1 MTEPDSQDTGKQ
13 LLRLVED
20 ALDVPHAERT
30 PWLDEHCPAALRSR
44 AERLISAAAEETGMG
59 EDEITLM
66 VRSAEQRLTGQRIG
80 PYRVLEL
87 IGEGGMGQVYLAE
100 RDDGAFDAKVA
111 VKVIRASAI
120 GSRAVA
126 QFERERQI
134 LSDMRHSGI
143 ANLLDG
149 GTTDDGLP
157 FVVMEYI
164 DGDPLDVYLR
174 THPLPIA
181 DRIRLFLK
189 ICGAVEH
196 AHRALV
202 IHRDIKPSNV
212 LVTEDGEPK
221 LLDFG
226 IARSLLPKESGE
238 ETVAMLLT
246 PAYAS
251 PEQVTGEPLT
261 TATDVYSLGV
271 ALYQMLTGERPFDT
285 ESLSP
290 SQYEQVITQ
299 RRPDAPSQRARQR
312 DLAEWGHLRGELDAI
327 VLKAMAKEPERRYP
341 SVAAFADDLRR
352 YLEGFPVQAKGDSL
366 AYRVGK
372 FVRRRRFAVAGATVA
387 IAALAVAYA
396 ITLVQYQAATEARQ
410 RADARFDQARR
421 LAREVLYDVYDRMS
435 HVQGTLPAREQ
446 LAATGE
452 RFLDELAAD
461 PSAPPDLLLDI
472 GSNYSRLYDV
482 FAGLGVSSLGQNER
496 GLEQLDKAELALE
509 KLLELEPDN
518 TQAVT
523 EMVWVKRLATNHTL
537 HYDMNTDAAQAHAR
551 EGLTLAD
558 RAIDQQA
565 TPDWTLQS
573 RRWNLRI
580 DLVKVL
586 VWAREFEDALN
597 LLGEYLPQLEQPAW
611 RENLGNWAGKR
622 AYAYGL
628 RGETYADSGDA
639 QAAIP
644 DYLEALQ
651 FYEGRA
657 AEEPENVQL
666 LVQLIRF
673 NHNLGNLH
681 ASLDQFED
689 ALRYGIAS
697 REAAQTLVDAEP
709 RDAQSRRNLALTH
722 QQIAKALSG
731 LERHDDA
738 RSSIDL
744 AVNTFRQ
751 LAEDEEDNDA
761 LVRDQAIALTDAGDI
776 AAATTDQAED
786 GCPYYRHAETLFRS
800 LQREGGTLSAADIA
814 GGLDPV
820 QERLSQRCR

>member
-1 MTEPDSQDTGKQ
+1 MTKPQTLETGKQ
-13 LLRLVED
+13 LLQLVES
-20 ALDVPHAERT
+20 ALDIPESQR
-30 PWLDEHCPAALRSR
+30 PDWLDQHCAPSLRER
-44 AERLISAAAEETGMG
+44 AERLISSAAHDTDMG

-66 VRSAEQRLTGQRIG
+66 VRSAEQQLTGKRIG
-80 PYRVLEL
+80 PYRVLDL

-120 GSRAVA
+120 GSRAVT

-134 LSDMRHSGI
+134 LSDLRHPGI

-149 GTTDDGLP
+149 GTTEDGMP

-164 DGDPLDVYLR
+164 EGDPLDVYLR
-174 THPLPIA
+174 YNPLSIE
-181 DRIRLFLK
+181 DRVRLFLK
-189 ICGAVEH
+189 VCAAVEH

-212 LVTEDGEPK
+212 LVTADGEPK

-226 IARSLLPKESGE
+226 IARSLLPRESGE

-271 ALYQMLTGERPFDT
+271 ALYQMLTGERPFET

-290 SQYEQVITQ
+290 AQYEEMITQ

-312 DLAEWGHLRGELDAI
+312 ELAEWGHLRGDLDAI
-327 VLKAMAKEPERRYP
+327 VLKAMAKEPERRYA
-341 SVAAFADDLRR
+341 SVAEFAADLRR
-352 YLEGFPVQAKGDSL
+352 YLDGYAVQAKGDSF
-366 AYRVGK
+366 AYRFGK
-372 FVRRRRFAVAGATVA
+372 FVRRRRLAVAAGVVVT
-387 IAALAVAYA
+387 AALAVAYA
-396 ITLVQYQAATEARQ
+396 VTLVQYQAATQARE
-410 RADARFDQARR
+410 RADARFDQARQ

-472 GSNYSRLYDV
+472 GSHYSRLYDLY
-482 FAGLGVSSLGQNER
+482 AGLGVSSLGQIEK
-496 GLEQLDKAELALE
+496 GLEQLGKSELAL
-509 KLLELEPDN
+509 KQLLAQEPDN
-518 TQAVT
+518 AKAVA
-523 EMVWVKRLATNHTL
+523 EFIWVKRLATNHTL
-537 HYDMNTDAAQAHAR
+537 HYDMDTSAAEAHAR
-551 EGLTLAD
+551 EGLILAD
-558 RAIDQQA
+558 RMLAQA
-565 TPDWTLQS
+565 DEQDWAMES

-586 VWAREFEDALN
+586 VWARQFDDALA
-597 LLGEYLPQLEQPAW
+597 LLGEYLPQLEQPSW
-611 RENLGNWAGKR
+611 KSNIRNWPGKR

-628 RGETYADSGDA
+628 RGETHADAGNA
-639 QAAIP
+639 EAAIP
-644 DYLEALQ
+644 DYQEALAYYQ
-651 FYEGRA
+651 GRS
-657 AEEPENVQL
+657 AEEPENVQF

-673 NHNLGNLH
+673 NHNLGNLY
-681 ASLDQFED
+681 ASLDDHDE
-689 ALRYGIAS
+689 ALRYGRAS
-697 REAAQTLVDAEP
+697 RKAAQTVLDAEP
-709 RDAQSRRNLALTH
+709 RDAQTRRNLALTD

-731 LERHDDA
+731 LERHEEA
-738 RSSIDL
+738 RASIEL
-744 AVNTFRQ
+744 AVSTFEA
-751 LAEDEEDNDA
+751 LAGDDPENDS
-761 LVRDQAIALTDAGDI
+761 LVRDQAVALIDAGDI
-776 AAATTDQAED
+776 AGARGTPSD
-786 GCPYYRHAETLFRS
+786 GCPFYERAQALYDD
-800 LQREGGTLSAADIA
+800 LQRAGGTLSATDVA
-814 GGLDPV
+814 GGLEPA
-820 QERLSQRCR
+820 QERLSEHCR

>member
-1 MTEPDSQDTGKQ
+1 MTKPDSHDTGKQ
-13 LLRLVED
+13 LLRLVES
-20 ALDVPHAERT
+20 ALDVPEARRGN
-30 PWLDEHCPAALRSR
+30 WLDAHCPALLRSR
-44 AERLISAAAEETGMG
+44 ADRLISAAAQETGMG
-59 EDEITLM
+59 EEEITLM
-66 VRSAEQRLTGQRIG
+66 VRCAEQQLTGKRIG

-87 IGEGGMGQVYLAE
+87 IGEGGMGQVYLAQ

-134 LSDMRHSGI
+134 LSDMRHPGI
-143 ANLLDG
+143 AILLDG
-149 GTTDDGLP
+149 GTTEDGLP

-174 THPLPIA
+174 AHPSSIPE
-181 DRIRLFLK
+181 RIELFLK
-189 ICGAVEH
+189 VCSAVEH

-212 LVTEDGEPK
+212 LVSAGGEPK

-226 IARSLLPKESGE
+226 IARSLLPKETGE

-251 PEQVTGEPLT
+251 PEQVSGEPLT

-271 ALYQMLTGERPFDT
+271 ALYQMLTGERPFET

-290 SQYEQVITQ
+290 AQYEQVITQ
-299 RRPDAPSQRARQR
+299 RRPDAPSQRARRR
-312 DLAEWGHLRGELDAI
+312 DLPDWGRLRGDLDAI
-327 VLKAMAKEPERRYP
+327 VLKAMAKEPSRRYP

-352 YLEGFPVQAKGDSL
+352 YLSGFPVHAKGDSL
-366 AYRVGK
+366 TYRLGK
-372 FVRRRRFAVAGATVA
+372 FIRRRRLAVASAVLAGT
-387 IAALAVAYA
+387 ALAVAYA
-396 ITLVQYQAATEARQ
+396 VTLVQYQAATEAQQ
-410 RADARFDQARR
+410 RAEARFGQARQ

-482 FAGLGVSSLGQNER
+482 FAGLGVSSLGQNQK
-496 GLEQLDKAELALE
+496 GLEQLEKAELALE
-509 KLLELEPDN
+509 KLITLEPN
-518 TQAVT
+518 NAQAVA

-537 HYDMNTDAAQAHAR
+537 HYDMDTDVAQAHAR

-558 RAIDQQA
+558 RTLARLGDA
-565 TPDWTLQS
+565 DWTLQS

-586 VWAREFEDALN
+586 VWARNFDDALG
-597 LLGEYLPQLEQPAW
+597 LLGEYLPQLEQSDW
-611 RENLGNWAGKR
+611 RENLRNWAGKR

-628 RGETYADSGDA
+628 RGETYADAGNA

-644 DYLEALQ
+644 DYLEALH
-651 FYEGRA
+651 FYEERA
-657 AEEPENVQL
+657 AEEPENVQF

-681 ASLDQFED
+681 ASLEQFDE

-697 REAAQTLVDAEP
+697 RTAAQTLVIAEP
-709 RDAQSRRNLALTH
+709 GDAQNRRNLGLTH
-722 QQIAKALSG
+722 QQVAKALSG
-731 LERHDDA
+731 LERHKEA
-738 RSSIDL
+738 RSSIDT
-744 AVNTFRQ
+744 AVATFRK
-751 LAEDEEDNDA
+751 LAEDEEENDA
-761 LVRDQAIALTDAGDI
+761 LIRDQAIALTDFGDI
-776 AAATTDQAED
+776 AAADGVAAD
-786 GCPYYRHAETLFRS
+786 GCPYYRHAQTLYRG
-800 LQREGGTLSAADIA
+800 LQRAGATLSAADVA
-814 GGLDPV
+814 GGLEPV
-820 QERLSQRCR
+820 EERLNQYCR